1 MRRVR
6 GANVPVGAAA
16 TRGVPGGLG
25 ADVGPDEASSGPVDG
40 AEIQRFLT
48 NLVDGV
54 QRSLDEQDTAGPGDE
69 R

>member
-1 MRRVR
+1 
-6 GANVPVGAAA
+6 
-16 TRGVPGGLG
+16 
-25 ADVGPDEASSGPVDG
+25 VDG

-54 QRSLDEQDTAGPGDE
+54 QRSLDEQGTAGPGDE